1 LKKVLTY
8 DERYDILSKLSPL
21 MRNTKNIDN

>member
-1 LKKVLTY
+1 LTY

-21 MRNTKNIDN
+21 MRNTQNIDN